1 MQEKLNVETKMVNA
15 DHFSNGITVYS
26 FSLNVE
32 PEILPNLKRYCSLC
46 FSIPPKALYKMFL
59 SGDLSGRELLYL
71 NSACR
76 FAYYF
81 LTNENENFDAL
92 FDHFKHDPSNQAR
105 LAELGS
111 SLGSEEVPISN
122 TYGAVTRNLEVSK
135 ELFIDFARRQTGDFD
150 GHVYA
155 DVSAMIEKVRDPQDR
170 QLLSWMHK
178 FNQSVTATNLWKPE
192 AAAVSFC
199 MDPTKFLGQHRIPEV
214 PYAVYMI
221 LGLDFTGF
229 HIRFRDIS
237 RGGVR
242 IIKSSEET

>member
-1 MQEKLNVETKMVNA
+1 
-15 DHFSNGITVYS
+15 
-26 FSLNVE
+26 
-32 PEILPNLKRYCSLC
+32 
-46 FSIPPKALYKMFL
+46 
-59 SGDLSGRELLYL
+59 
-71 NSACR
+71 
-76 FAYYF
+76 
-81 LTNENENFDAL
+81 
-92 FDHFKHDPSNQAR
+92 
-105 LAELGS
+105 
-111 SLGSEEVPISN
+111 
-122 TYGAVTRNLEVSK
+122 
-135 ELFIDFARRQTGDFD
+135 
-150 GHVYA
+150 
-155 DVSAMIEKVRDPQDR
+155 MIEKVRDPQDR

-242 IIKSSEET
+242 IIKSSEETYVGGGKPNIRPHTLRHLVLERGVFSRSV

>member
-1 MQEKLNVETKMVNA
+1 MVSEATRAPKAVMEAFENTDSDDAYNYDFKIAFNTGVGYSGTTFLRQLTHTMQEKLNVETKMVNA

-26 FSLNVE
+26 FFLNVE

-46 FSIPPKALYKMFL
+46 FSIPPKALYNMFL

-122 TYGAVTRNLEVSK
+122 TYGAVTRNLEVRQR
-135 ELFIDFARRQTGDFD
+135 FIIL
-150 GHVYA
+150 VY
-155 DVSAMIEKVRDPQDR
+155 
-170 QLLSWMHK
+170 
-178 FNQSVTATNLWKPE
+178 SV
-192 AAAVSFC
+192 
-199 MDPTKFLGQHRIPEV
+199 
-214 PYAVYMI
+214 
-221 LGLDFTGF
+221 
-229 HIRFRDIS
+229 
-237 RGGVR
+237 
-242 IIKSSEET
+242 